1 MNEVSV
7 FLAAF
12 IPVLTPEG
20 ALGWGYVL
28 QEVGGERFLPILTTA
43 DQVEM
48 IDAAV
53 CVGMAQKERRGGS
66 VEKVVVNDVREDAH
80 YHSLLYTMSANGK
93 SEAIELRPSDAIA
106 FALEGKTPIFVK
118 DWLFEHYEAH
128 ATEGNKKSI
137 KTIIG
142 LQRENWFLEE
152 MFFADAEYSKGTSG
166 NETKKVQ
173 IGISSSGNLKNH

>member
-7 FLAAF
+7 FVAAF

-53 CVGMAQKERRGGS
+53 CAGMAYKERRGGS
-66 VEKVVVNDVREDAH
+66 VEKVVVSDIREDAH
-80 YHSLLYTMSANGK
+80 YHSLLYTTSANGQ
-93 SEAIELRPSDAIA
+93 SEAVELRPSDAIA

-118 DWLFEHYEAH
+118 EWLFVHYGAH
-128 ATEGNKKSI
+128 ATEGNKESI
-137 KTIIG
+137 KTILG
-142 LQRENWFLEE
+142 LQKGNWFLEE
-152 MFFADAEYSKGTSG
+152 MIFGDESSKENSG
-166 NETKKVQ
+166 NEAGAIPV
-173 IGISSSGNLKNH
+173 GIPSSGNLKNH